1 MVREVIGIGSVL
13 KTVLLMNGIRDF
25 KLTFDAPGARVVMT
39 GTKYGEPFEEHQ
51 SFEELENSFNN
62 EQQDGP
68 AETSTDT
75 GRPESTD
82 PHKLSDEGSNVQ
94 PERS

>member
-1 MVREVIGIGSVL
+1 MIGIGSVL

-39 GTKYGEPFEEHQ
+39 GTKYGEPFEESQ

-62 EQQDGP
+62 EQQGGP
-68 AETSTDT
+68 AASRRPA
-75 GRPESTD
+75 GRPESGD
-82 PHKLSDEGSNVQ
+82 PPLIGRGDDR
-94 PERS
+94 PT